1 MSGWQEVCHSEL
13 GLGAWYSSGKDW
25 LVHVLAQ
32 KVVESAMPA
41 GRTVPTVGSGVE
53 VASEVGEQK
62 GSQPILTEPVASREP
77 RHCLLERHYSGHV
90 YHQIASFVCS
100 FFSVIILS
108 RKKTTNGTQRE

>member
-1 MSGWQEVCHSEL
+1 MSGWREVCHAEP
-13 GLGAWYSSGKDW
+13 GLGAWHSSAEGW
-25 LVHVLAQ
+25 LVHVQVQ

-41 GRTVPTVGSGVE
+41 GRTVSTVGSGAE

-90 YHQIASFVCS
+90 YHQIASFFCA
-100 FFSVIILS
+100 FFSVIIWS
-108 RKKTTNGTQRE
+108 STKTTNGTQRE

>member
-1 MSGWQEVCHSEL
+1 MSGWREVCHAEP
-13 GLGAWYSSGKDW
+13 GLGAWHSSAEGW
-25 LVHVLAQ
+25 LVHVQVQ
-32 KVVESAMPA
+32 KVVESATPA
-41 GRTVPTVGSGVE
+41 GRTVSTVGSGAE

-90 YHQIASFVCS
+90 YHQIASFVCA

-108 RKKTTNGTQRE
+108 STKTTNGTQRE